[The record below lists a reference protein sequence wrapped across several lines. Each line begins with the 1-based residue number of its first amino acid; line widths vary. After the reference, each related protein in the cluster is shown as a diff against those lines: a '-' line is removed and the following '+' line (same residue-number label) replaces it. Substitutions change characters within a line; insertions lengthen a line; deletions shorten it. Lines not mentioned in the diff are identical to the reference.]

1 MGSSSDSSGG
11 GGGESRVIDYE
22 AGRATKRKIEEAK
35 RKMAPVSEKSR
46 EVGVRYTPTLT
57 ASGGLTKEASVMRAG
72 PSGELA
78 PKLGMSPGD
87 IKPIVGSVGDM
98 SADVVAGNLA
108 GRTDINSAMLS
119 DLVRRARVGNQL
131 SPIPTPSGIGLSA
144 IGRLSASRKLE
155 ALASDTPTAD
165 GYNRPQY
172 GTSIVTDA
180 RGGISDVVSSG
191 SARSAAGPV
200 SREEGGVSQATTP
213 SPQVATYTNPTAI
226 STATRRKIVSRLGA
240 GSGEAQ
246 QRKFFG

>member
-1 MGSSSDSSGG
+1 MGKGSEPSGG
-11 GGGESRVIDYE
+11 GGENRVINYE
-22 AGRATKRKIEEAK
+22 AGRATKKKIEEAK
-35 RKMAPVSEKSR
+35 RKAAPVSAKSR

-57 ASGGLTKEASVMRAG
+57 ASGGLRKEASVMRSS

-98 SADVVAGNLA
+98 SADVVAGNIA
-108 GRTDINSAMLS
+108 GRTDVNAAMLS
-119 DLVRRARVGNQL
+119 DLVRRARVGNVV
-131 SPIPTPSGIGLSA
+131 SPIPTPGGVGLGA
-144 IGRLSASRKLE
+144 IGRIFAGRKLD

-180 RGGISDVVSSG
+180 RGGISEVVDSG
-191 SARSAAGPV
+191 SSRSAVGPV
-200 SREEGGVSQATTP
+200 SRDEGGVSQATSP
-213 SPQVATYTNPTAI
+213 SPKVETALKTM
-226 STATRRKIVSRLGA
+226 STATKRRIVSRLGA